1 MAGAGFV
8 GRVAELERLGRELD
22 ATAQGSSRVLVI
34 DGPAGVGKTRL
45 VEEFR
50 RRTRLR
56 ARWLAGRGSPLA
68 ATLPFSAVAE
78 GLESHLRTLAPAAV
92 VALSRPHGTAL
103 ASLIPSVAT
112 ALGDPSAAVPSR
124 LGMLEAFTRL
134 LAALAA
140 ERPVVLFVD
149 DLHQT
154 DPSTWDLVGY
164 VARSPIAAPVLVVVA
179 CRTEELNARMEL
191 SEAVLALVRDGLAAE
206 VRVEPLAV
214 DDVATLAEQVIGS
227 AQATA
232 ELTRW
237 VYERTRGNALFTAA
251 LLDDIARDPA
261 RRSVPATI
269 RERVRALTA
278 PLPDEARQVLEAAAV
293 LGARFEV
300 AAIVGLVPEGA
311 EQWLDELT
319 RRGLLTEPSAIEI
332 GAYDFSHPLVQEAVY
347 EDMGAM
353 RRRALHRRAAD
364 ALAAQP
370 LPVRAYHAARG
381 AIPGDVAAL
390 DLVTAAARDAEV
402 HQLHRQAAGLL
413 QAALSLSPAGSPQ
426 RTQLLD
432 ELAWQAGCV
441 GDHAAGVPA
450 LRELEGLVRD
460 DAEAR
465 AGAKMRLASLLAW
478 GQGDLDAAHRE
489 AIEAVDLLSAA
500 GADLRRA
507 AALNELAWIDG
518 ARGDIAAQVTG
529 SRAALE
535 LAEQLG
541 GAEQALHARG
551 GLGAALIFGDSPDAG
566 IEILR
571 RGVEASRSGQ
581 DVTQLDWFT
590 AVLADGLGMLGRFDD
605 ADAAIAAFHAA
616 GFRPVDL
623 LPSRAAV
630 IDWWRGRW
638 SAALANCRASQAMA
652 PGAAPIHSAWAET
665 LAGLLEVAMGNR
677 AAAMPHL
684 AQGER
689 TYGGRPLFW
698 FSARH
703 DWAFGLAQWLLGD
716 TAAAVTHLNRAAAAT
731 ESMGAVTVGA
741 QMLPDIIEVLA
752 DAGDIDE
759 ATAYHRRLRDFRS
772 LHDGT
777 HLAGQ
782 CAYAH
787 GVLLA
792 ARGQQHEAQGAFTA
806 AAAAAELVGTPF
818 VRARSLEHLARC
830 VPPSQAVSPL
840 SDAARI
846 YATLPAPLHEARVR
860 TRLRDLGPAGR
871 RSARSLADVTPREQE
886 VLALARRGLTA
897 REIAARIHVSERTV
911 ETHLAHI
918 YQKLGVSGRRELLA
932 ERRPG

>member
-8 GRVAELERLGRELD
+8 GRAAELQRLGGEIEAAARG
-22 ATAQGSSRVLVI
+22 ASRVVVLV
-34 DGPAGVGKTRL
+34 GGAGIGKTRL
-45 VEEFR
+45 LDELH

-56 ARWLAGRGSPLA
+56 ARWLVGRGSPLA

-78 GLESHLRTLAPAAV
+78 GLESHLRTLAPAR
-92 VALSRPHGTAL
+92 VAELCQPYAAALTAL
-103 ASLIPSVAT
+103 VPSVAV
-112 ALGDPSAAVPSR
+112 ALGDQPGAAPGR

-140 ERPVVLFVD
+140 DRPVVLVVD
-149 DLHQT
+149 DLHRA

-164 VARSPIAAPVLVVVA
+164 IARSPLAAAVLVVVA
-179 CRTEELNARMEL
+179 CRDDEL
-191 SEAVLALVRDGLAAE
+191 SARVDLADAVLALVRDGLAAE

-214 DDVATLAEQVIGS
+214 EEVATLAEQMVGP

-237 VYERTRGNALFTAA
+237 VYERTRGNALFASA
-251 LLDDIARDPA
+251 VLDDLARDPS

-269 RERVRALTA
+269 RERVRSVTA
-278 PLPDEARQVLEAAAV
+278 TLPDEAREVLEAAAV

-300 AAIVGLVPEGA
+300 AAIVGLVPVGA

-319 RRGLLTEPSAIEI
+319 RRGLLTEPSAIET

-364 ALAAQP
+364 ALGAQP

-381 AIPGDVAAL
+381 ALPGDTAAL
-390 DLVTAAARDAEV
+390 DLLTTAAREAEAQ
-402 HQLHRQAAGLL
+402 QLHRQAVGLL
-413 QAALSLSPAGSPQ
+413 QAALSLSPAGAPQ
-426 RTQLLD
+426 RAQLLD

-441 GDHAAGVPA
+441 GDHTAGVPA

-460 DAEAR
+460 DVAAR
-465 AGAKMRLASLLAW
+465 AGAGMRLASLLAW
-478 GQGDLDAAHRE
+478 GQGDLDAAHGE
-489 AIEAVDLLSAA
+489 AAAAVDLLTTA
-500 GADLRRA
+500 GADLARA

-518 ARGDIAAQVTG
+518 ARGDMAAQVSG
-529 SRAALE
+529 SRAALAV
-535 LAEQLG
+535 AEALG
-541 GAEQALHARG
+541 GAEPALHARG
-551 GLGAALIFGDSPDAG
+551 NLGAALVFGDGVDEG
-566 IEILR
+566 IEQLR
-571 RGVEASRSGQ
+571 RGLEEARSGQ

-590 AVLADGLGMLGRFDD
+590 AVLADGLGMQGRFDD
-605 ADAAIAAFHAA
+605 ADVAIAAFHTA
-616 GFRPVDL
+616 GLRPVDL
-623 LPSRAAV
+623 LASRTAV

-638 SAALANCRASQAMA
+638 GSALANCRASQALA
-652 PGAAPIHSAWAET
+652 PGAAPIHSAWAES
-665 LAGLLEVAMGNR
+665 LAGLVEVAMGNR
-677 AAAMPHL
+677 SAALPHL

-689 TYGGRPLFW
+689 VYGGRLLFW

-703 DWAFGLAQWLLGD
+703 DWAFGVAHWLLGD
-716 TAAAVTHLNRAAAAT
+716 IATAVDHLRRAAAAT
-731 ESMGAVTVGA
+731 ESMGALAVAA
-741 QMLPDIIEVLA
+741 QLLPDVVEVLA
-752 DAGDIDE
+752 GAGEIDE
-759 ATAYHRRLRDFRS
+759 ATTYLGRLRDHCERHPS
-772 LHDGT
+772 P
-777 HLAGQ
+777 HLLGQ
-782 CAYAH
+782 HAYTH

-792 ARGQQHEAQGAFTA
+792 ARGDRTGAREEFTVA
-806 AAAAAELVGTPF
+806 AAAAQSVGTPF

-830 VPPSQAVSPL
+830 TPPDEAVASL

-846 YATLPAPLHEARVR
+846 YATLPAPLHEARVMA
-860 TRLRDLGPAGR
+860 RLRELGSAGR
-871 RSARSLADVTPREQE
+871 RVARSLAEVTPREQE

-918 YQKLGVSGRRELLA
+918 YQKLGVSSRRELLME
-932 ERRPG
+932 ERP